1 MAGCAVE
8 ALGQQNAT
16 NEANIFRENETNEPN
31 VGPLSVVRGLLLMA
45 GCAVE
50 ALGQQSVTNEPT
62 AAGKNATNELKLAV
76 DDGVGHSVELRAGA
90 NDGDEKNFE
99 EGFTVE
105 ESEAIRRGC
114 EKVRL
119 ARVESL
125 RKLNE
130 EARREA
136 EAAMAI
142 RRSRLREQRKQKGKL
157 DGPPMGRAAG
167 NEQTSK
173 TGRVGGNKKELDQ
186 LTDMVLELKKQT
198 LRART

>member
-16 NEANIFRENETNEPN
+16 NEANISRENETNEPN
-31 VGPLSVVRGLLLMA
+31 VGPLSVVRRPLPMDGS
-45 GCAVE
+45 AVE
-50 ALGQQSVTNEPT
+50 AIGEPSATNEPNVARENVTNEP
-62 AAGKNATNELKLAV
+62 KLAA
-76 DDGVGHSVELRAGA
+76 DGGVGQSVELRAGT
-90 NDGDEKNFE
+90 NDGDEMNFE

-142 RRSRLREQRKQKGKL
+142 RCSRLREQRKQKGKL
-157 DGPPMGRAAG
+157 DGPPTGRAAG

-173 TGRVGGNKKELDQ
+173 TGKVGRNRKELDR
-186 LTDMVLELKKQT
+186 LTDMVLELQ
-198 LRART
+198 